1 MLGVL
6 GGVYTCGYAAKRRT
20 SLGDRRVILGNFSK
34 FSLELVT
41 TATPTTARTS
51 SGRPDMDGIPM
62 TTRASTRC
70 RSIAITI
77 VATSIPTAIPA
88 RKIANARAATAT
100 RATGRTRTSAKRRP
114 VRRAGCRLPS
124 PRAGSTSSACS
135 RGSTTRPSSAT
146 ARRLTHVRIP
156 LPHPSPYKYQRSWI
170 LERALFPA
178 GISDGVASS
187 ATSSATPLQPARN
200 FGSRSRGAP
209 SGLVVLLCGRNG
221 SAGAILSPSPGPPLT
236 SEHWH
241 RDGL

>member
-1 MLGVL
+1 MASIRQRM
-6 GGVYTCGYAAKRRT
+6 YARRIGRCIYALVRCETSST
-20 SLGDRRVILGNFSK
+20 SLGDWQQSW
-34 FSLELVT
+34 EL
-41 TATPTTARTS
+41 
-51 SGRPDMDGIPM
+51 
-62 TTRASTRC
+62 RAKL
-70 RSIAITI
+70 ALQL
-77 VATSIPTAIPA
+77 VAKS
-88 RKIANARAATAT
+88 T
-100 RATGRTRTSAKRRP
+100 RATGRTRTSAKHRP
-114 VRRAGCRLPS
+114 VRRAGGCLPS

-146 ARRLTHVRIP
+146 ARRLTQVP

-170 LERALFPA
+170 LESALFPA

-241 RDGL
+241 RDGLLRDVEGKRQRQN